1 MYKYVSEPRAE
12 RRPGRLTLLSK
23 SGSFGYLSVDAR
35 RSLVRRPRIA
45 RSVAA
50 ERRGPDRTAPRAMSM
65 SMSMSVSMSVPLS
78 FATSPSRKRRS
89 AVAASHACMQR

>member
-1 MYKYVSEPRAE
+1 MYKYVSEPRDE

-65 SMSMSVSMSVPLS
+65 SMSVPLS
-78 FATSPSRKRRS
+78 FATSPSRKRRG
-89 AVAASHACMQR
+89 AVAASHACMQQ

>member
-1 MYKYVSEPRAE
+1 MYKYVSEPRDE

-65 SMSMSVSMSVPLS
+65 SMSVPLS
-78 FATSPSRKRRS
+78 FATSPSRKRRG

>member
-1 MYKYVSEPRAE
+1 MYKYVSEPRDE

-35 RSLVRRPRIA
+35 RSLVQRPRIA

-65 SMSMSVSMSVPLS
+65 SMSMSVPLS
-78 FATSPSRKRRS
+78 FATSPSRKRRG
-89 AVAASHACMQR
+89 AVAASHAYMQR

>member
-1 MYKYVSEPRAE
+1 MSEPRDE

-45 RSVAA
+45 RSLAA

-65 SMSMSVSMSVPLS
+65 SMSMSVPLS

>member
-1 MYKYVSEPRAE
+1 MYKYVSEPRDE
-12 RRPGRLTLLSK
+12 PRPGRLTLLSK

-65 SMSMSVSMSVPLS
+65 SMSMSMPLS
-78 FATSPSRKRRS
+78 FATSPSRKRRG

>member
-1 MYKYVSEPRAE
+1 MYKYVSEPRDE

-65 SMSMSVSMSVPLS
+65 SVPLS

>member
-1 MYKYVSEPRAE
+1 MYKYVSEPRDE
-12 RRPGRLTLLSK
+12 RRPGQLTLLSK

-65 SMSMSVSMSVPLS
+65 SMSMSMSVPLS

>member
-1 MYKYVSEPRAE
+1 MYKYVSEPRDE

-65 SMSMSVSMSVPLS
+65 SMSMSMPLS
-78 FATSPSRKRRS
+78 FATSPSRKRRG

>member
-1 MYKYVSEPRAE
+1 MYKYVSEPRDE

-45 RSVAA
+45 RSLAA

-65 SMSMSVSMSVPLS
+65 SMSMSVPLS

>member
-1 MYKYVSEPRAE
+1 MYKYVSEPRDE

-45 RSVAA
+45 RSLAA

-65 SMSMSVSMSVPLS
+65 SMSVPLS

>member
-1 MYKYVSEPRAE
+1 MYKYVSEPRDE

-65 SMSMSVSMSVPLS
+65 SMSMSVPLS
-78 FATSPSRKRRS
+78 FATSPSRKRRG
-89 AVAASHACMQR
+89 AVAASHAYMQR

>member
-1 MYKYVSEPRAE
+1 MYKYVSEPRDE

-45 RSVAA
+45 RSLAA
-50 ERRGPDRTAPRAMSM
+50 ERRGPDRTAPRTMSM
-65 SMSMSVSMSVPLS
+65 SMSMSVPLS
-78 FATSPSRKRRS
+78 FATSPSRKRRG

>member
-1 MYKYVSEPRAE
+1 MYKYVSEPRDE

-50 ERRGPDRTAPRAMSM
+50 ERRGPDRTAPRSM
-65 SMSMSVSMSVPLS
+65 SMSMSMSVPLS
-78 FATSPSRKRRS
+78 FATSPSRKRRG
-89 AVAASHACMQR
+89 AVAASHACMQQ

>member
-65 SMSMSVSMSVPLS
+65 SMSVSMSVPLS

>member
-1 MYKYVSEPRAE
+1 MYKYVSEPRDE

-45 RSVAA
+45 RSLAA

-65 SMSMSVSMSVPLS
+65 SMSMSMSVPLS

>member
-1 MYKYVSEPRAE
+1 M
-12 RRPGRLTLLSK
+12 LSK
-23 SGSFGYLSVDAR
+23 SGSFGYLSADAR

-50 ERRGPDRTAPRAMSM
+50 ERHGPDRTAPRAMSM
-65 SMSMSVSMSVPLS
+65 SMSMSMSVPLS
-78 FATSPSRKRRS
+78 FATSPSRKRRG

>member
-1 MYKYVSEPRAE
+1 MYKYVSEPRDE
-12 RRPGRLTLLSK
+12 RRLGRLTLLSK

-35 RSLVRRPRIA
+35 RSPVRRPRIA

-65 SMSMSVSMSVPLS
+65 SMSMSMSVPLS
-78 FATSPSRKRRS
+78 FATSPSRKRRG
-89 AVAASHACMQR
+89 AVAASHAYMQR

>member
-1 MYKYVSEPRAE
+1 MYKYVSEPRDE

-23 SGSFGYLSVDAR
+23 SDSFGYLSVDAR

-45 RSVAA
+45 RSLAA

-65 SMSMSVSMSVPLS
+65 SMSMSMSVPLS

>member
-1 MYKYVSEPRAE
+1 M
-12 RRPGRLTLLSK
+12 LSK

-45 RSVAA
+45 RSLAA

-65 SMSMSVSMSVPLS
+65 SMSMSVPLS

>member
-1 MYKYVSEPRAE
+1 MYKYVSEPRDE

-65 SMSMSVSMSVPLS
+65 SMSMSMSVPLS
-78 FATSPSRKRRS
+78 FARSPSRKRRS

>member
-1 MYKYVSEPRAE
+1 MYKYVSEPRDE
-12 RRPGRLTLLSK
+12 RRPGQLTLLSK

-65 SMSMSVSMSVPLS
+65 SMSMSVPLS

>member
-1 MYKYVSEPRAE
+1 MYKYVSEPRDE

-35 RSLVRRPRIA
+35 RSPVRRPRIA

-65 SMSMSVSMSVPLS
+65 SMSMSVPLS
-78 FATSPSRKRRS
+78 FATSPSRKRRG

>member
-1 MYKYVSEPRAE
+1 MYKYVSEPRDE
-12 RRPGRLTLLSK
+12 PRPGRLTLLSK

-65 SMSMSVSMSVPLS
+65 SMSMPLS
-78 FATSPSRKRRS
+78 FATSPSRKRRG

>member
-1 MYKYVSEPRAE
+1 MYKYVSEPRDE

-65 SMSMSVSMSVPLS
+65 SMSMSMSVPLS